1 MQRKC
6 PHCRGLNVRRSSIR
20 APEATAEHTF
30 LSPYRCRDC
39 GERFWVVSRNAYYL
53 AAFVGVA
60 LVVGALAWGIE
71 ITPEERASVP
81 KQAAQH
87 AGRFTDLAKLAV
99 KGEPAAEYE
108 LAMMYMYGSGVPKNE
123 IEARK
128 WLERSAEHGN
138 TAAQFEMGLV
148 LRDGR
153 GAIQDYPG
161 AMRWISLAAEAG
173 YGRAQFALGDMYRLG
188 TGTPVDEVKAYTW
201 LNLAAAQGVDGAV
214 AVRDVVRSRLSRAEI
229 DLAQSEARR
238 LNVPR
243 PGAPDART
251 EAEARCDARNAGQEP
266 DCPANVD
273 ARR

>member
-81 KQAAQH
+81 KQAAQP
-87 AGRFTDLAKLAV
+87 AGRFTDLAKLAD
-99 KGEPAAEYE
+99 KGDPAAEYE
-108 LAMMYMYGSGVPKNE
+108 LARMYMAGSGAPKNE
-123 IEARK
+123 TEARR
-128 WLERSAEHGN
+128 WLERSAGHGN
-138 TAAQFEMGLV
+138 TAAQYELGV
-148 LRDGR
+148 ALRDGR
-153 GAIQDYPG
+153 GGIQDYPG
-161 AMRWISLAAEAG
+161 AMRWIKLAAEAG
-173 YGRAQFALGDMYRLG
+173 FGRAQYALGVMYRLG
-188 TGTPVDEVKAYTW
+188 TGTPVDGVKAYTW
-201 LNLAAAQGVDGAV
+201 LNLAAAQGVDGAA
-214 AVRDVVRSRLSRAEI
+214 AVRDAVRTNLSPAEI
-229 DLAQSEARR
+229 ALAQSEARR
-238 LNVPR
+238 LSVLR
-243 PGAPDART
+243 PSAPST
-251 EAEARCDARNAGQEP
+251 GSETEARCNAGSAAREP
-266 DCPANVD
+266 DCPADVG